1 MRTLVTFRS
10 AIFNT
15 SKSKDHFINPGCFGD
30 DAAKWLMDELRA
42 KGIETGKEPEQEDFG
57 WYFDFVLPE
66 GKHCLVVGF
75 RPGDD
80 KEEGTWV
87 AWLERSRSFMGS
99 LLGARKR
106 GISSNAVSAIHQA
119 LSASSKIRGVRWH
132 VESDFHKSHED
143 AGSPTP

>member
-10 AIFNT
+10 TAFNT
-15 SKSKDHFINPGCFGD
+15 TKPKDYFINPGCFGD
-30 DAAKWLMDELRA
+30 DVAKWFIGELRA
-42 KGIETGKEPEQEDFG
+42 NGIETDKEPAQEDFG
-57 WYFDFVLPE
+57 WYFNFLIPE

-80 KEEGTWV
+80 KEEGAWI
-87 AWLERSRSFMGS
+87 AWLERSRSFVGS

-106 GISSNAVSAIHQA
+106 GISSTAVSAIHQA
-119 LSASSKIRGVRWH
+119 LSGSSKIRDIRWH
-132 VESDFHKSHED
+132 VESDFHKGNED